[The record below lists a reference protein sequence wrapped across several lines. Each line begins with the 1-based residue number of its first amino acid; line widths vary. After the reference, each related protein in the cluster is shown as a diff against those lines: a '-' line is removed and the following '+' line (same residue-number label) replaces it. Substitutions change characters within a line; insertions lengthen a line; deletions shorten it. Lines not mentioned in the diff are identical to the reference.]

1 MVRNTNGGCKSKG
14 FARKLQQVG
23 TGSGPLRLPV
33 EEGEVVAVVRR
44 MLGNGRMVVCCADTG
59 LEIQC
64 VIRNKF
70 RGRSKR
76 NHLVVVGSIVLV
88 GLYTWEKPSY
98 KTSDLLH
105 IYGSSD
111 ISQLLHLRLLPAGF
125 ITEAS
130 VGGGGSSSSGGGVG
144 EDLLTFEDRG
154 DDIDES
160 RMVQAVPDGDMPP
173 DDLEMPDFDDI

>member
-14 FARKLQQVG
+14 FARKLQHSG
-23 TGSGPLRLPV
+23 STSGPLRLPV
-33 EEGEVVAVVRR
+33 EEGEVIAVVRR
-44 MLGNGRMVVCCADTG
+44 MLGNGRVVVCCADTG
-59 LEIQC
+59 VEIQC

-76 NHLVVVGSIVLV
+76 NHLIVVGSIVLV

-111 ISQLLHLRLLPAGF
+111 IPQLLHMKLVPASF
-125 ITEAS
+125 VTDSS
-130 VGGGGSSSSGGGVG
+130 VGGGSGSGVS
-144 EDLLTFEDRG
+144 EDLLTFEDKG
-154 DDIDES
+154 DIDVDVG
-160 RMVQAVPDGDMPP
+160 MVQSVPIADVPDF
-173 DDLEMPDFDDI
+173 EMPDFDDI